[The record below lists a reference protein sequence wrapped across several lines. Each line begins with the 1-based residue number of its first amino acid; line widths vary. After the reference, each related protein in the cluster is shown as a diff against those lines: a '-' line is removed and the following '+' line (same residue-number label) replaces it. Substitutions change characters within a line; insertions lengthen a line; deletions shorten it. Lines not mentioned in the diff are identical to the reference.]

1 MDSTSHPPRI
11 AYSFPA
17 HTFDLRRVK
26 PEWCF
31 EADEGAA
38 TAIHLD
44 GNWPRF
50 FKHLKDLGL
59 IMATAARGPVSM
71 AAAWEQA
78 HFQSYPGSDEWL
90 CLESGAEI
98 RPSAFGGA
106 MAVVENVGDQQVASF
121 QFFDRNG
128 EGCLKLLVTNW
139 SEYEVY
145 EDLVARHASG
155 RRTIQFG
162 QKSEARTET
171 PAPDKATVRHLWN
184 GLSRSLPDSAF
195 PGMEGVSRLSA
206 LEAAGQDLAWR
217 LPRRV
222 VRQALQ
228 NMTLAQVPL
237 GGAVRNEAVFLPT
250 GFFPT
255 HWGECGCGT
264 TFFGEAS
271 QLTLRGCGHRGQV
284 WATRFPLGAEEIICI
299 ELYNSRGDFAGGIG
313 LRPESARWQKEQ
325 WNDMLKT
332 AKEAPAAQGEQA

>member
-1 MDSTSHPPRI
+1 MDSTSRHIPRI

-17 HTFDLRRVK
+17 YTFDLQRVH

-38 TAIHLD
+38 LAIHLD

-50 FKHLKDLGL
+50 FKHLKELGL
-59 IMATAARGPVSM
+59 VMVTAARGPVSM
-71 AAAWEQA
+71 AAAWEKPA
-78 HFQSYPGSDEWL
+78 FQSYPGTDEWL
-90 CLESGAEI
+90 CLESGVEL

-106 MAVVENVGDQQVASF
+106 MAVVETVGQQQVASF
-121 QFFDRNG
+121 QFFDRLG
-128 EGCLKLLVTNW
+128 EGCLKILVTNW
-139 SEYEVY
+139 SDHEVF
-145 EDLVARHASG
+145 EDIVARHASG
-155 RRTIQFG
+155 RRSIPFG
-162 QKSEARTET
+162 QKSKVRPETSAPDTET
-171 PAPDKATVRHLWN
+171 VRGLWK
-184 GLSRSLPDSAF
+184 GLSRSLPESAF

-250 GFFPT
+250 GFYPT
-255 HWGECGCGT
+255 HWGDCGCGT

-271 QLTLRGCGHRGQV
+271 QLTLRGAKHRGQT
-284 WATRFPLGAEEIICI
+284 WATRFTLGGEEVICVEI
-299 ELYNSRGDFAGGIG
+299 YNRCGEFSGGIG
-313 LRPESARWQKEQ
+313 LRPESAKWQRDQ
-325 WNDMLKT
+325 WNGLLKG
-332 AKEAPAAQGEQA
+332 AAQQATPS

>member
-1 MDSTSHPPRI
+1 MDSTSHHTPRI

-17 HTFDLRRVK
+17 HTFDLRRVQ

-38 TAIHLD
+38 IAIHLD

-50 FKHLKDLGL
+50 FKHLRELGL
-59 IMATAARGPVSM
+59 VMVTAARGPVSI
-71 AAAWEQA
+71 ATAWERPL
-78 HFQSYPGSDEWL
+78 FQSYPDGNEWL
-90 CLESGAEI
+90 CLETGAEL

-106 MAVVENVGDQQVASF
+106 MAVVENIGDQQVASF

-128 EGCLKLLVTNW
+128 EGCLKILVTNW
-139 SEYEVY
+139 SDHEVY
-145 EDLVARHASG
+145 EDLVSRHASG

-162 QKSEARTET
+162 QKSEARAEN
-171 PAPDKATVRHLWN
+171 PPPDSATVRKLWN

-237 GGAVRNEAVFLPT
+237 GAAVRNEAVFLPT
-250 GFFPT
+250 SFFPT

-271 QLTLRGCGHRGQV
+271 QLTLRGCGHRGQT
-284 WATRFPLGAEEIICI
+284 WATRFDLGGEEIICI
-299 ELYNSRGDFAGGIG
+299 ETFNVHGDFASGIG
-313 LRPESARWQKEQ
+313 LRPESSRWQKEQ
-325 WNDMLKT
+325 WNDILKT
-332 AKEAPAAQGEQA
+332 AVTTE